1 VKFLILFGAGAVG
14 KMTIGQALTRIT
26 PLRLYH
32 GHMDIELG
40 IDIFGYR
47 KAALDKRIREA
58 VFEEFAAD
66 DSQYGL
72 IFTYMWALDRP
83 ADWDYIDGL
92 VDIFRRRGADIYY
105 VELHA
110 PQEIRLL
117 RHTVDNANRMAHKKS
132 KRDLEW
138 STQLL
143 RNEDEKFRLVSH
155 DGEIPFD
162 NYIKIDNS
170 QLSPDEVAAMI
181 KARFRLKHRSD

>member
-1 VKFLILFGAGAVG
+1 MEGMKLFILFGAGAVG
-14 KMTIGQALTRIT
+14 KMTVGQALTRIT

-40 IDIFGYR
+40 IEIFGYR

-72 IFTYMWALDRP
+72 IFTYMWALDRS
-83 ADWDYIDGL
+83 ADWEYIDGL

-105 VELHA
+105 IELHA
-110 PQEIRLL
+110 PQDVRLQ
-117 RHTVDNANRMAHKKS
+117 RHTLDNANRMAHKKS
-132 KRDLEW
+132 KRNMEW

-143 RNEDEKFRLVSH
+143 RNEDEKFRLVSN
-155 DGEIPFD
+155 DGEMPFD
-162 NYIKIDNS
+162 NYMKIDNS
-170 QLSPDEVAAMI
+170 HLSPDEVAAMI
-181 KARFRLKHRSD
+181 KDNFML

>member
-1 VKFLILFGAGAVG
+1 MIKKLLIIFGAGAVG
-14 KMTIGQALTRIT
+14 KMTVGQALTRIT

-66 DSQYGL
+66 DQQYGL

-83 ADWDYIDGL
+83 EDWAYIDGM

-105 VELHA
+105 VELVA
-110 PQEIRLL
+110 PQAIRLQ
-117 RHTVDNANRMAHKKS
+117 RHTVDNENRLANKKS
-132 KRDLEW
+132 KRDLAW
-138 STQLL
+138 STALL
-143 RNEDEKFRLVSH
+143 KNEDEKFRLLSN
-155 DGEIPFD
+155 DGEMPFE
-162 NYIKIDNS
+162 NYMKIDNS
-170 QLSPDEVAAMI
+170 ELSPDDVAAMI
-181 KARFRLKHRSD
+181 KERFDL